1 MQNDDLI
8 VSKRSAE
15 CPEDDEDD
23 CIYDVEA
30 NKKDNLIYPMTVV
43 TTRKPRQYAPVFLH
57 VIWATLFHHQ
67 VIEKEET
74 RMWANAF
81 KRQLKSH
88 LFQSAFAA

>member
-1 MQNDDLI
+1 MQNDELI

-43 TTRKPRQYAPVFLH
+43 TTRKPRQYAP
-57 VIWATLFHHQ
+57 LFSPRHLSNF
-67 VIEKEET
+67 ISSPSDS
-74 RMWANAF
+74 
-81 KRQLKSH
+81 KRRN
-88 LFQSAFAA
+88 